1 MLLNTLEKRRM
12 RKRQAGMTTLGLIIL
27 VAFIALFA
35 FAGLRL
41 TPIYLNYF
49 KVVGVVEGVR
59 EEFDGTNA
67 SRSAIRSSISRRF
80 DIESVGIITA
90 KDVKVLK
97 VDGGHLGGPLRTL
110 EIVAVGA
117 DGLVL
122 GRIGPALG
130 ASVPQG
136 FRDIHRC
143 IDGRDQLLL
152 LYEGVGLVLVNLLS
166 GLPLYERS
174 LRILGI

>member
-59 EEFDGTNA
+59 TEFDGANA

-90 KDVKVLK
+90 TDVKVLK
-97 VDGGHLGGPLRTL
+97 VDGGH
-110 EIVAVGA
+110 EVVATYAHKAPFIANVSFVV
-117 DGLVL
+117 DFDKRVSI
-122 GRIGPALG
+122 R
-130 ASVPQG
+130 
-136 FRDIHRC
+136 R
-143 IDGRDQLLL
+143 
-152 LYEGVGLVLVNLLS
+152 
-166 GLPLYERS
+166 
-174 LRILGI
+174 